1 MYKYYIVDD
10 DRAIQRILKNIITKD
25 NLGEVVGMSMDGL
38 NALLEIES
46 LRPDIVLID
55 LLLPSMDGIK
65 IVKELKKKNI
75 NSHFIMISEV
85 SSKDMISKGYQSGI
99 EYFINKPIN
108 IIEVKSILNKVE
120 EKIKMNDL
128 INSFKDVIK
137 KMDYLSSSKDINNK
151 ENKLN
156 KDKLN
161 NIFLN
166 LGILSDKG
174 CTDLIKLIEYVY
186 EYENNLIDYN
196 MNDLYDYLVRLYEEN
211 NIIIKRATIEQRIRR
226 TIFKALKNISSIG
239 IDDYS
244 NEVFTRYAYKL
255 FEFEEVRKNMDY
267 ILKKS
272 KVKGKVNVK
281 TFIKGIVIELN
292 Y

>member
-1 MYKYYIVDD
+1 MYRYYIVDD

-25 NLGEVVGMSMDGL
+25 NLGEVVGMNMDGL
-38 NALLEIES
+38 DALLEIEN
-46 LRPDIVLID
+46 LKPDIVLID

-137 KMDYLSSSKDINNK
+137 KMDYLSSPKDNEIN
-151 ENKLN
+151 EIN
-156 KDKLN
+156 KDKLK

-174 CTDLIKLIEYVY
+174 SNDLIKLIEYVY
-186 EYENNLIDYN
+186 ENENNLIDYN
-196 MNDLYDYLVRLYEEN
+196 MNDLYDYLVRMYEKN
-211 NIIIKRATIEQRIRR
+211 NIIIKRSTIEQRIRR
-226 TIFKALKNISSIG
+226 TVFKALKNISSIG